1 MKVLRQHPAALD
13 PRSSQQACSSIA
25 LIENGGQF
33 FVVRYH
39 HDRKATYDHL
49 RCRDLEDAEHSYA
62 RRLMFEA
69 DEAFSRGWADVPE
82 IPAAE
87 TEKPAGLLTNHFLH
101 SFVAHPIMAL
111 FHLLGFDRAGNFV
124 HDRLIVEP

>member
-13 PRSSQQACSSIA
+13 PRSSQQARSSIA

-69 DEAFSRGWADVPE
+69 DEAFSRGWADVPA
-82 IPAAE
+82 ISP
-87 TEKPAGLLTNHFLH
+87 EKPAGLFASHFLH
-101 SFVAHPIMAL
+101 SFVGHPIMAL
-111 FHLLGFDRAGNFV
+111 LHLLGLDRAATV
-124 HDRLIVEP
+124 TT